1 MQTSDSTSLAHVYS
15 YGAGAFHKLMDSSTN
30 KASRRQ
36 VSLIA
41 GLAVVLIFVFGLLQG
56 NIPLIVSLVG
66 AAMAIIAW
74 LYSAFTALRSRQMDW
89 LLLLGLGMLVSLAL
103 IGVSIISASASG
115 EPNAVPLS
123 IAELALLPLA
133 FITMSYASLSAEP
146 LLMRGVVAYLGL
158 WSLLS
163 LIIGGTLV
171 GGAIGTNIGA
181 GATYITALG
190 FRLYAVAGVLAIFT
204 WVIGLIVA
212 YRTKAWGW
220 FALVVLLPAI
230 GAFMF
235 GMFGPTR
242 QDVVMAE
249 ENARA
254 RRAAGLV

>member
-1 MQTSDSTSLAHVYS
+1 
-15 YGAGAFHKLMDSSTN
+15 MDSSTN
-30 KASRRQ
+30 KAYRRQ

-41 GLAVVLIFVFGLLQG
+41 GLAVVLIFIFGLLQG

-66 AAMAIIAW
+66 AAIAIIAW
-74 LYSAFTALRSRQMDW
+74 LYGSFIALRSGQRDW
-89 LLLLGLGMLVSLAL
+89 LLLLGLGFLVSLAL
-103 IGVSIISASASG
+103 IGVSITSASASG

-123 IAELALLPLA
+123 IAELGLLPLA
-133 FITMSYASLSAEP
+133 FITMSYASLSIEP
-146 LLMRGVVAYLGL
+146 LLARGVVAYLGG
-158 WSLLS
+158 WGLLS

-181 GATYITALG
+181 GAAYITALG
-190 FRLYAVAGVLAIFT
+190 FRLYAIAGVLAAFT
-204 WVIGLIVA
+204 WVIGLMVA

-220 FALVVLLPAI
+220 FVLVALLPAM

-242 QDVVMAE
+242 QDVIMAQD
-249 ENARA
+249 NSRA